1 MKSGSATALDV
12 EDLSVAYGALRPT
25 LYGLSLSVPR
35 GGVVALLG
43 ANGAGKTTTISAI
56 TGLIGLSGGRVVSG
70 SVAVGG
76 VDVSAD
82 DAPSRVRKGLAQ
94 VLEGR
99 HVFPDLTVD
108 ENLRCGAITRT
119 DRRNVAAD
127 VEGVYAR
134 FPNLAGRRGQKAGL
148 LSGGQQQML
157 VIGRALMAKP
167 SVLLLDEPSL
177 GLAPIVV
184 AQVGEIIASIREE
197 GTSVLLVEQNVRLA
211 LMLSD
216 YAYVLEQ
223 GVVAVEGPSSQLR
236 DDPRIQAAYLGGHQG
251 ERVYHTNSMPSATT
265 KKDER

>member
-1 MKSGSATALDV
+1 MSSSSAPALDV
-12 EDLSVAYGALRPT
+12 KDLSVAYGALRPT
-25 LYGLSLSVPR
+25 LEGLSLTVPR

-56 TGLIGLSGGRVVSG
+56 TGLIGLAGGRVVSG
-70 SVAVGG
+70 SVAVDG
-76 VDVSAD
+76 VDVSGD
-82 DAPSRVRKGLAQ
+82 DARSRVRKGLAQ

-99 HVFPDLTVD
+99 HVFPDLTLD
-108 ENLRCGAITRT
+108 ENLRCGAITRSS
-119 DRRNVAAD
+119 RSEVAAD
-127 VEGVYAR
+127 LEAVYER
-134 FPNLAGRRGQKAGL
+134 FPDLSGRRGQKAGL

-157 VIGRALMAKP
+157 VIGRALMARP

-184 AQVGEIIASIREE
+184 AQVGEIISSIREE

-216 YAYVLEQ
+216 YAYVLEH
-223 GVVAVEGPSSQLR
+223 GLVAVEGPSSELR

-251 ERVYHTNSMPSATT
+251 EKAPPIPDPA
-265 KKDER
+265 